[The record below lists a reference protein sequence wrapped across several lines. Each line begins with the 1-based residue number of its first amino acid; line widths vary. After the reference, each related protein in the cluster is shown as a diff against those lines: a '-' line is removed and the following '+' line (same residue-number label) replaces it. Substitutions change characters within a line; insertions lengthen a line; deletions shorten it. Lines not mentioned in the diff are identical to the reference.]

1 LSLKQDAIHPV
12 FSVTAETVQGA
23 VDDEGLQVNVL
34 VVNTADLTDEQIQAL
49 MKEQIAKGS
58 TAIITDE
65 PGILADLP
73 ALEP

>member
-1 LSLKQDAIHPV
+1 MKQDAIHPGA
-12 FSVTAETVQGA
+12 SVSAETVQSA

-34 VVNTADLTDEQIQAL
+34 VVNTADLTDEQIQEL